1 MKIFLPFKIKGIGGT
16 ATFAAKFKSGME
28 AHGHRVFFEE
38 PEDYDILFLIV
49 QAPFRYLFDAKNK
62 GKKIVQRLDGTYY
75 WSVAGWKYPL
85 FNLKAW
91 IIRQFFADFTVYQS
105 HYSKY
110 CAEKFLGKKR
120 KDPSEIIY
128 NGVDLNLFSPQG
140 EKQDVRDNPDQQIFF
155 TASAFRREDQIT
167 PILEALEIYK
177 RKYTD
182 NFKFLVAGTFSPKIS
197 HIPEK
202 WAHFKNIQFIGRI
215 ENRDLP
221 TYERAA
227 DVFLFTHLNPPCP
240 NNVIEALACGLPIC
254 GVADGAMSEL
264 IRPKVNGLLITV
276 QGNAFW
282 KERQYSPD
290 SFADNLDNIIKG
302 KVFYNRE
309 SRRDAED
316 RFSLDQMIDKY
327 ISILSQLLKKNI

>member
-16 ATFAAKFKSGME
+16 ATFAAKFKGGME
-28 AHGHRVFFEE
+28 ARGHQVFFEE
-38 PEDYDILFLIV
+38 PEDYDVLFLNV
-49 QAPFRYLFDAKNK
+49 QAPFRYLFDAKKK

-85 FNLKAW
+85 FNLKAR
-91 IIRQFFADFTVYQS
+91 IIRHFFADFTVYQS

-120 KDPSEIIY
+120 KDPSEIIC
-128 NGVDLNLFSPQG
+128 NGVDLDIFSPQG
-140 EKQDVRDNPDQQIFF
+140 EKQDVRDNPDQKIFF

-167 PILEALEIYK
+167 PILEALEVYK
-177 RKYTD
+177 SKYTD

-202 WAHFKNIQFIGRI
+202 WAYFKNIQFIGKI
-215 ENRDLP
+215 ENSDLP

-254 GVADGAMSEL
+254 GVADGAMPEL
-264 IRPKVNGLLITV
+264 IKSKENGLLIAA
-276 QGNAFW
+276 QGDAFW
-282 KERQYSPD
+282 KGRQYDAD
-290 SFADNLDNIIKG
+290 SFSDNLDNIMKG
-302 KVFYNRE
+302 KVFCNRE
-309 SRRDAED
+309 SRYDVEN
-316 RFSLDQMIDKY
+316 RFALDQMINNY
-327 ISILSQLLKKNI
+327 ISILSQLITKNI